1 MTHEIGRTVGK
12 TKRRGAFSK
21 IPGLAM
27 ALLVFAAFVQAQES
41 NLTLDKAVEIALSR
55 HPEVLSAQQA
65 VRSAAARKLQAE
77 ARPEP
82 ALTLSTEGIP
92 FTLKTEEGQSTEINL
107 GLEQTFEFPG
117 KRALRAEIGRL
128 GEDLAVLELERVR
141 LALTARVKKAY
152 YRAVL
157 AERILAALEPSVG
170 LLDRFIE
177 NIEIRYEG
185 GKAVYGDI
193 LRGRIEKARLQN
205 RIIEERR
212 ELDAARTDLLH
223 LLGRSSRDT
232 VRFLTD
238 LAYLPFD
245 KTALQVLDAA
255 RGTRPSLKMAAARS
269 QQTEIEM
276 KLATLS
282 RKPDLSAGLF
292 LPSKD
297 VKSWGFVLSLSL
309 PVSQK
314 RWAGVRAEADAARE
328 TSLIAVDAVEKR
340 LTAMIDTAYAS
351 VRAAED
357 QVKIF
362 EQKLLAEIQDELKI
376 SIEYYQYGKM
386 EAYALLD
393 LFRSGTEAQIEH
405 LRALYFYAV
414 AMADLEVAGEDG
426 E

>member
-1 MTHEIGRTVGK
+1 MTHKIGRTVGK
-12 TKRRGAFSK
+12 RKHRKA
-21 IPGLAM
+21 LAKTPSLAL
-27 ALLVFAAFVQAQES
+27 ALLAFAAFVQAQES
-41 NLTLDKAVEIALSR
+41 TLTLDKAVEIALSR

-65 VRSAAARKLQAE
+65 VRAAAGRKLQAE

-82 ALTLSTEGIP
+82 GLTLSTEGIP
-92 FTLKTEEGQSTEINL
+92 FNLKTEEGQATEINL

-128 GEDLAVLELERVR
+128 GEDMAVLELEQVR
-141 LALTARVKKAY
+141 LTLAARVKKAY

-157 AERILAALEPSVG
+157 AGRIVAALEPSVG
-170 LLDRFIE
+170 LLDGFIE

-193 LRGRIEKARLQN
+193 LRARIEKARLQN

-212 ELDAARTDLLH
+212 ELGAARTEILH
-223 LLGRSSRDT
+223 FLGRSSRDT
-232 VRFLTD
+232 VRFSTD
-238 LAYLPFD
+238 LVYVPFG

-255 RGTRPSLKMAAARS
+255 RGTRPSFKMAAARS

-276 KLATLS
+276 KLASLL
-282 RKPDLSAGLF
+282 RKPDLKAGVF

-297 VKSWGFVLSLSL
+297 IKNWGFVLSLSL
-309 PVSQK
+309 PVSQR
-314 RWAGVRAEADAARE
+314 RWAGVRVEADAARE
-328 TSLIAVDAVEKR
+328 TGLIAVDAVEKR

-357 QVKIF
+357 QVRIF
-362 EQKLLAEIQDELKI
+362 EQSLLAEIQDEFKI

-405 LRALYFYAV
+405 LRALYLYAV
-414 AMADLEVAGEDG
+414 AMADLDVAGEDG